1 MPSTDARLLLSAV
14 VPTAAVGAIATVISG
29 IVAGGKGAI
38 GAVLGTLVVLL
49 FMGIGMLVL
58 QRTAKK
64 LPQLFQAMGL
74 LLYTTQLLVLFVF
87 LALLKG
93 TTVFDFKAFAFTL
106 LAATVVWVAA
116 QARAYMKA
124 KIAYVEPEKTGSKS

>member
-38 GAVLGTLVVLL
+38 GAVLGTLVVIL

-124 KIAYVEPEKTGSKS
+124 KIAYVEPEKTGSKP

>member
-1 MPSTDARLLLSAV
+1 MPSSDARLLLSAV

-64 LPQLFQAMGL
+64 LPQLFQARK
-74 LLYTTQLLVLFVF
+74 TNRTSSW
-87 LALLKG
+87 
-93 TTVFDFKAFAFTL
+93 
-106 LAATVVWVAA
+106 VV
-116 QARAYMKA
+116 
-124 KIAYVEPEKTGSKS
+124 

>member
-1 MPSTDARLLLSAV
+1 MPSNDVRTLLHAAI
-14 VPTAAVGAIATVISG
+14 PTAAAGAIATVISG
-29 IVAGGKGAI
+29 VIAGGKGAL
-38 GAVLGTLVVLL
+38 GAVAGTLVVIL
-49 FMGIGMLVL
+49 FMGIGLVVL

-64 LPQLFQAMGL
+64 YPQLFQAMGL

-87 LALLKG
+87 LVLLKN
-93 TTVFDFKAFAFTL
+93 TSVFDFKAFALTL

-124 KIAYVEPEKTGSKS
+124 KIMYVDPENTGSKS

>member
-38 GAVLGTLVVLL
+38 GAVLGSLVVLL
-49 FMGIGMLVL
+49 FMGLGMLVL

-64 LPQLFQAMGL
+64 HPQLFQAMGL

-87 LALLKG
+87 LAVLKG
-93 TTVFDFKAFAFTL
+93 TTVFDFKAFAFTV
-106 LAATVVWVAA
+106 LATTVVWVAA

-124 KIAYVEPEKTGSKS
+124 KIAYVEPGKTGSKP